1 MENEKFTEE
10 QVQKLLALL
19 NEDTTG
25 PAAPEIATTDENLSL
40 DKIFQQTDLP
50 SLGRQIFSVL
60 PMTGPTAAIFNIK
73 TDKTNPSDKKAV
85 LLRNEVEVYP
95 SESISTGITQ
105 EVVQDIR
112 AQYGMF
118 ADQIIGKLLRGLAN
132 DQENTRTLEFLDAQS
147 LAVQDLQLSDSLNA
161 EVNLF
166 EVTQKV
172 HESVLKMNNKNFRTY
187 EAFAVIPATALGGIL
202 GLTQYAGGEEDDRD
216 NLLVTVIGK
225 TKFYLNPDPT
235 STTAYVGLKDTRNP
249 SRSSAVFSPYMS
261 NIVEATD
268 PDNGNINY
276 HLYNRFAITAS
287 PLHETDNEMLY
298 KFNILV

>member
-1 MENEKFTEE
+1 MENQKFTDE
-10 QVQKLLALL
+10 QVQKLLAIL

-40 DKIFQQTDLP
+40 DKIFQQTELP

-60 PMTGPTAAIFNIK
+60 PMNGPTAAIFNIK
-73 TDKTNPSDKKAV
+73 TDVTNPSDKKAT

-95 SESISTGITQ
+95 SDSISTGITQ
-105 EVVQDIR
+105 EAVQDIR

-118 ADQIIGKLLRGLAN
+118 ANQIIGKLLRGLAN

-147 LAVQDLQLSDSLNA
+147 LALTDLQLSDSLNA

-166 EVTQKV
+166 EITQRV
-172 HESVLKMNNKNFRTY
+172 HETILKMNNQNFRTY
-187 EAFAVIPATALGGIL
+187 EAFAVIPATALGGIM
-202 GLTQYAGGEEDDRD
+202 GLTQYAGGQEDDSD
-216 NLLVTVIGK
+216 DLLVTVIGK

-249 SRSSAVFSPYMS
+249 SRSSAVFSPYVS
-261 NIVEATD
+261 TVVESPD
-268 PDNGNINY
+268 PDTGNVNY

-298 KFNILV
+298 KFNVLV